1 MPVSLIVGLGNPGDR
16 YAGTRHNVGFQTAD
30 RLLKGAGGRSGAGP
44 PRQGAEPPRWEASPV
59 GEGAAAKATLGGRDV
74 WLAKPHTYMNESGRM
89 AAALARY
96 FKILPA
102 DVLVISDDLDLP
114 LGRLR
119 IRLKGSS
126 GGQRGLDSV
135 LTHLG
140 STDVPRLRLGVG
152 PKPGNMDAAAFV
164 LSRFAASEA
173 EPVEA
178 MVARAA
184 EAAEAC
190 VARGVAAAM
199 NDFNAAGSP
208 AADA

>member
-1 MPVSLIVGLGNPGDR
+1 MAVSLIVGLGNPGDR

-30 RLLKGAGGRSGAGP
+30 RLLSGAGGR
-44 PRQGAEPPRWEASPV
+44 WEAAPT
-59 GEGAAAKATLGGRDV
+59 GEGLAAKAALGGRSV

-96 FKILPA
+96 FKIPPS
-102 DVLVISDDLDLP
+102 DILVVSDDIDLP

-126 GGQRGLDSV
+126 GGQRGLESV

-140 STDVPRLRLGVG
+140 STEVPRLRLGVG
-152 PKPGNMDAAAFV
+152 PRAPDMDAAAFV
-164 LSRFAASEA
+164 LSRFKASESA
-173 EPVEA
+173 AVEQ

-190 VARGVAAAM
+190 AARGVEAAM
-199 NDFNAAGSP
+199 NVFNAAGPDS
-208 AADA
+208 

>member
-1 MPVSLIVGLGNPGDR
+1 MAVSLIVGLGNPGDR

-30 RLLKGAGGRSGAGP
+30 RLLSGAGGRW
-44 PRQGAEPPRWEASPV
+44 EPAPV
-59 GEGAAAKATLGGRDV
+59 GEGLAAKAALGGRNV

-96 FKILPA
+96 FKIPPA
-102 DVLVISDDLDLP
+102 DVLVVSDDIDLP

-126 GGQRGLDSV
+126 GGQRGLESV
-135 LTHLG
+135 LVHLG

-152 PKPGNMDAAAFV
+152 PRPANMDAAAFV
-164 LSRFAASEA
+164 LSRFGASEGA
-173 EPVEA
+173 DVEA

-184 EAAEAC
+184 AASEAC
-190 VARGVAAAM
+190 VLKGVEAAM
-199 NDFNAAGSP
+199 NDFNAAGP
-208 AADA
+208 AA

>member
-1 MPVSLIVGLGNPGDR
+1 MAVSLIVGLGNPGDR

-30 RLLKGAGGRSGAGP
+30 RLLQGAGGR
-44 PRQGAEPPRWEASPV
+44 WEAAPV
-59 GEGAAAKATLGGRDV
+59 GEGLAAKAALGGRSV

-96 FKILPA
+96 FKIAPA
-102 DVLVISDDLDLP
+102 DVLVVSDDMDLP

-135 LTHLG
+135 LTHLQT
-140 STDVPRLRLGVG
+140 TDVPRLRLGVG
-152 PKPGNMDAAAFV
+152 PRPPNMDAAAFV
-164 LSRFAASEA
+164 LSRFKASEA
-173 EPVEA
+173 EAVDR

-190 VARGVAAAM
+190 AARGVEAAM
-199 NDFNAAGSP
+199 NVFNAAGP
-208 AADA
+208 DA

>member
-1 MPVSLIVGLGNPGDR
+1 MAVSLIVGLGNPGDR

-30 RLLKGAGGRSGAGP
+30 RLLQGAGGR
-44 PRQGAEPPRWEASPV
+44 WEAAPV
-59 GEGAAAKATLGGRDV
+59 GEGLAAKASVGGRDV

-102 DVLVISDDLDLP
+102 DVLVVSDDIDLP

-126 GGQRGLDSV
+126 GGQRGLESV

-152 PKPGNMDAAAFV
+152 PRPGNMDAAAFV
-164 LSRFAASEA
+164 LSRFKASE
-173 EPVEA
+173 EKDVET
-178 MVARAA
+178 MVARSA
-184 EAAEAC
+184 EAAAAC
-190 VARGVAAAM
+190 VSRGVSLAM
-199 NDFNAAGSP
+199 NDFNAA

>member
-1 MPVSLIVGLGNPGDR
+1 M
-16 YAGTRHNVGFQTAD
+16 
-30 RLLKGAGGRSGAGP
+30 
-44 PRQGAEPPRWEASPV
+44 
-59 GEGAAAKATLGGRDV
+59 GEGLAAKASVGGRDV

-96 FKILPA
+96 FKIAPA
-102 DVLVISDDLDLP
+102 DVLVVSDDMDLP

-135 LTHLG
+135 LTHLQT
-140 STDVPRLRLGVG
+140 TDVPRLRLGVG
-152 PKPGNMDAAAFV
+152 PRPPNMDAAAFV
-164 LSRFAASEA
+164 LSRFKASEA
-173 EPVEA
+173 EAVDR

-190 VARGVAAAM
+190 AARGVEAAM
-199 NDFNAAGSP
+199 NVFNAAGP
-208 AADA
+208 DA

>member
-1 MPVSLIVGLGNPGDR
+1 MAVSLIVGLGNPGDR
-16 YAGTRHNVGFQTAD
+16 YAGTRHNVGFRTAD
-30 RLLKGAGGRSGAGP
+30 RLLQGAGGR
-44 PRQGAEPPRWEASPV
+44 WEAAPV
-59 GEGAAAKATLGGRDV
+59 GEGLAAKAALGGRDV

-96 FKILPA
+96 FKIPPA
-102 DVLVISDDLDLP
+102 DVLVVSDDIDLP

-126 GGQRGLDSV
+126 GGQRGLESV

-173 EPVEA
+173 EPVEK
-178 MVARAA
+178 MVERAA
-184 EAAEAC
+184 LAAEAC
-190 VARGVAAAM
+190 AKKGVEAAM
-199 NDFNAAGSP
+199 NEYNAAA